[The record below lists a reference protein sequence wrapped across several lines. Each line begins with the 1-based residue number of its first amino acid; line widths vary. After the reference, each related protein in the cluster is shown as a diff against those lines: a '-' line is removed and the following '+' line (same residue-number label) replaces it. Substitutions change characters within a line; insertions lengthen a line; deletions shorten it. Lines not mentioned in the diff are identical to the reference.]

1 MANTPLRYL
10 GQALGYVVF
19 VGLVGYFSNSPAY
32 THLAADQALIKL
44 SFSHKGQRIAECRQR
59 SAEELAKLAPNMRVA
74 MDCPRE
80 RSPITVELE
89 LDGQL
94 VHQQTLKPTGL
105 SRDGV
110 SYLYKRFPVLAGEHH
125 LTLRLRDSVH
135 IEGFNYER
143 VADVDLAPAQVLV
156 IDFNPEQGGFI
167 IK

>member
-1 MANTPLRYL
+1 MASTTVRYL
-10 GQALGYVVF
+10 GQALGYAAF
-19 VGLVGYFSNSPAY
+19 IGLVGYFSNSPAY
-32 THLAADQALIKL
+32 THLAADHALVKL
-44 SFSHKGQRIAECRQR
+44 SFSHKGQRIVECRQR

-89 LDGQL
+89 LDGKL

-105 SRDGV
+105 TSDGV
-110 SYLYKRFPVLAGEHH
+110 SYLYKRFPVVAGEHH
-125 LTLRLRDSVH
+125 LAMRLRDSVH

-143 VADVDLAPAQVLV
+143 VADVDIAPGQVLI